1 MRGVGLCALAMIVGA
16 PATAQI
22 VYSGPGST
30 RPSYDRVELQQIYFH
45 RLQGLRSEALRRQA
59 ADGGSLTPESRAE
72 LQSKLNRINATR
84 ARDARRND
92 IMSVD
97 AFGVE
102 RRSER

>member
-1 MRGVGLCALAMIVGA
+1 MRCVGLFALAAIVGA

-22 VYSGPGST
+22 VYSAPNAV
-30 RPSYDRVELQQIYFH
+30 RPSYDRVELQQIYFR
-45 RLQGLRSEALRRQA
+45 RLQDLRSEALHRQA
-59 ADGGSLTPESRAE
+59 ADGGSLAPESRAE
-72 LQSKLNRINATR
+72 LQSKLDRINFTR

-102 RRSER
+102 RRSEQ